1 MTQNIGPQIRAD
13 VLRIASVI
21 TGGADAVAIAIN
33 ASPIIGWL
41 EAARDEDD
49 LNARVTAM
57 RQHHRNLIAAD
68 IDSDE
73 PPGYPGD
80 TGAFL
85 DGARVFH
92 AFIGAGDALA
102 RLDAGEDL

>member
-1 MTQNIGPQIRAD
+1 MTENIGPAIRAE

-21 TGGADAVAIAIN
+21 TGGTDPVAIAIN
-33 ASPIIGWL
+33 ASPIVGWL

-49 LNARVTAM
+49 LDARLGAM

-68 IDSDE
+68 IDGE
-73 PPGYPGD
+73 GPPGYPAD
-80 TGAFL
+80 PAAFL
-85 DGARVFH
+85 AGARVFH